1 MENQGDNDI
10 QVIENEVIKEVLN
23 DFPSLYDDLDFNE
36 YTIKDKLEK
45 NAYLY
50 EQFRILWLQEKNKL
64 KRIELLK
71 DKYIGDL
78 YQKLKNG
85 DRKLSKV
92 EIERYYIPS
101 NEKAIKF
108 EKLYMRQ
115 KTRVET
121 FEALA
126 DAFKQQSYNMSTYI
140 KNLQL

>member
-78 YQKLKNG
+78 YQELKNG

-101 NEKAIKF
+101 DEKAIKF

-115 KTRVET
+115 KIRVET